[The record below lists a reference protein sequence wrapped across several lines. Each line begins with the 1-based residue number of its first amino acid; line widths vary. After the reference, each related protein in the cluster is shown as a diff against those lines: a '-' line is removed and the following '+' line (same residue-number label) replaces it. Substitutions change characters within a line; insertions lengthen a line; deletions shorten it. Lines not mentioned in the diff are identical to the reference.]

1 LLVMH
6 NLSKTDT
13 CNFKAI
19 NDFAMKAQK
28 DGAKFFGIS
37 SSAGEE
43 VEEFR
48 FRNQTPFDFL
58 SNDGTELKIIVR
70 SNPGL
75 VYIEKGIV
83 KDMWS
88 NADIP
93 EYGKK

>member
-1 LLVMH
+1 MH
-6 NLSKTDT
+6 SLAKTDT
-13 CNFKAI
+13 CNFETI
-19 NDFAMKAQK
+19 NAFALKAQK

-43 VEEFR
+43 VEQFR
-48 FRNQTPFDFL
+48 FQHQTPFDFL
-58 SNDGTELKIIVR
+58 ANDGTELKIIVR

-75 VYIEKGIV
+75 VYLEKGVV

-93 EYGKK
+93 KQ